1 MIFFQ
6 QKNLISQP
14 QSTAPGNKRALPAAA
29 LAVLSNL
36 KVQEI
41 ALDKGIDIIGKMVD
55 KTLANFEHARNKAAE
70 FLKKEV
76 GDILLFYRL
85 VKPLP
90 YTRR

>member
-1 MIFFQ
+1 
-6 QKNLISQP
+6 
-14 QSTAPGNKRALPAAA
+14 
-29 LAVLSNL
+29 
-36 KVQEI
+36 
-41 ALDKGIDIIGKMVD
+41 MVD
-55 KTLANFEHARNKAAE
+55 KTLASLGHARNKAAE

>member
-1 MIFFQ
+1 
-6 QKNLISQP
+6 
-14 QSTAPGNKRALPAAA
+14 
-29 LAVLSNL
+29 
-36 KVQEI
+36 
-41 ALDKGIDIIGKMVD
+41 MVD
-55 KTLANFEHARNKAAE
+55 KTLASLINKAAE